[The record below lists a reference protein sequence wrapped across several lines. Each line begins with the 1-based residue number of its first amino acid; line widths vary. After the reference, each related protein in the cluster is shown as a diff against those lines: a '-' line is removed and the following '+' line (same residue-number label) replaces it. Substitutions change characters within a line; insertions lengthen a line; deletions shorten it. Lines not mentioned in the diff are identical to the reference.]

1 MNARLLA
8 RLERLQP
15 RKRASYVVYREPG
28 DSDLDV
34 EIKVRAAG
42 RPVVVAPRPCKTIE
56 EWLLTCGPR
65 GGNT

>member
-42 RPVVVAPRPCKTIE
+42 RPVAVLPRGFETTE
-56 EWLLTCGPR
+56 EWLLSCSRPR
-65 GGNT
+65 GNT

>member
-15 RKRASYVVYREPG
+15 RKRTSYVVYREPG

-34 EIKVRAAG
+34 EIRVMTAG
-42 RPVVVAPRPCKTIE
+42 RPVIVAPRPCKTTE
-56 EWLLTCGPR
+56 EWLLRYGPL
-65 GGNT
+65 GGNP